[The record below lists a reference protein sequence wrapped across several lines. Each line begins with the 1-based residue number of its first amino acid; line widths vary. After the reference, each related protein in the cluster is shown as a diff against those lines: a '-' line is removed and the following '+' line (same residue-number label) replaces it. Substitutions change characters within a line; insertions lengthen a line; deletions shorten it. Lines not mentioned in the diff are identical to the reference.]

1 MARYFFDSSA
11 LAKLYHPEIG
21 TPVVERII
29 RDPDNNILIS
39 RLAVVE
45 LPSVFAYKVRTNVI
59 TRDDSAVLLR
69 QFRED
74 IVSGN
79 LQVFGLRDSELRAA
93 ERLIEEYAHDL
104 RLRSLDAIQLAV
116 ALALRYQ
123 QAADYF
129 VAADTVLCNVATR
142 EGFAVINPEKQS

>member
-1 MARYFFDSSA
+1 LAGYFFDSSA
-11 LAKLYHPEIG
+11 LAKLYHPEAG
-21 TPVVERII
+21 TTIVERII
-29 RDPDNNILIS
+29 RDPDTNILIS

-59 TRDDSAVLLR
+59 TRADSAVLLR

-74 IVSGN
+74 IVSGD

-93 ERLIEEYAHDL
+93 ERLVEEYAHEL

-123 QAADYF
+123 QAVDYF
-129 VAADTVLCNVATR
+129 VAADKVLCNVAAM
-142 EGFAVINPEKQS
+142 EGFAVINPEQQS